1 MSPGRPCTS
10 AADATWLESVSMSE
24 ADRDKWDTRYRQGSY
39 QARTHPTELLA
50 EWLPHLPRGRAL
62 DVACG
67 AGRNALYLAEAG
79 YEVDAIDIS
88 RVALDRLR
96 ETAQARGLEV
106 TCIETDLESCEL
118 PNQSY
123 DLIVMARYTQP
134 TLIPHLLRL
143 LRAGGHFLCEEHLAT
158 DRDVTG
164 PSDPAFRMAPNELLQ
179 LAAELR
185 VLFYREAIIED
196 PDGRQA
202 SLAQLI
208 ACRGSAGS

>member
-10 AADATWLESVSMSE
+10 AAGATWLESVSMSE

-50 EWLPHLPRGRAL
+50 EWLPPLPRGRAL

-67 AGRNALYLAEAG
+67 AWRNALYLAEAG

-88 RVALDRLR
+88 RVALDRLH

-123 DLIVMARYTQP
+123 DLIVMARYSQP
-134 TLIPHLLRL
+134 TLIPQLLRL

-158 DRDVTG
+158 DRDVAG

-208 ACRGSAGS
+208 ACRGSAGL

>member
-1 MSPGRPCTS
+1 
-10 AADATWLESVSMSE
+10 MSE
-24 ADRDKWDTRYRQGSY
+24 ADRETWDTRYRQGSY

-50 EWLPHLPRGRAL
+50 EWLPQLPRGRAL

-79 YEVDAIDIS
+79 YEVEAIDIS

-96 ETAQARGLEV
+96 ETAQARSLDV

-134 TLIPHLLRL
+134 SLIPPLIGLLRE
-143 LRAGGHFLCEEHLAT
+143 GGHFLCEEHLAT
-158 DRDVTG
+158 DRDVIG
-164 PSDPAFRMAPNELLQ
+164 PSNPAFRMAPNELLQ

-185 VLFYREAIIED
+185 VLYYREAIVED

-202 SLAQLI
+202 ALAQLV
-208 ACRGSAGS
+208 ACRGSAGL

>member
-1 MSPGRPCTS
+1 MC
-10 AADATWLESVSMSE
+10 E
-24 ADRDKWDTRYRQGSY
+24 ADREKWDTRYRQGSY
-39 QARTHPTELLA
+39 QSRTHPTELLA
-50 EWLPHLPRGRAL
+50 EWLPQLPRGRAL

-79 YEVDAIDIS
+79 YEVEAIDIS

-96 ETAQARGLEV
+96 ETARARGLDV

-134 TLIPHLLRL
+134 SLIPPLIGLLRE
-143 LRAGGHFLCEEHLAT
+143 GGHFLCEEHLAT
-158 DRDVTG
+158 DHDVIG
-164 PSDPAFRMAPNELLQ
+164 PSEPAFRMAPNELLK

-185 VLFYREAIIED
+185 VLFYKEALIED
-196 PDGRQA
+196 PDGRQSA
-202 SLAQLI
+202 LAQLVG
-208 ACRGSAGS
+208 CRGSAGL

>member
-1 MSPGRPCTS
+1 
-10 AADATWLESVSMSE
+10 MSE
-24 ADRDKWDTRYRQGSY
+24 ADREKWDTRFRQGSY

-50 EWLPHLPRGRAL
+50 EWLPQLPRGRAL

-79 YEVDAIDIS
+79 YEVEAIDIS
-88 RVALDRLR
+88 RVALERLR
-96 ETAQARGLEV
+96 ETARARGLDV

-134 TLIPHLLRL
+134 SLIPPLIGLLRE
-143 LRAGGHFLCEEHLAT
+143 GGHFLCEEHLAT
-158 DRDVTG
+158 DHDVIG
-164 PSDPAFRMAPNELLQ
+164 PSEPAFRMAPNELLQ

-185 VLFYREAIIED
+185 VLFYKEALIED

-202 SLAQLI
+202 ALAQLI
-208 ACRGSAGS
+208 ACRGSAGL